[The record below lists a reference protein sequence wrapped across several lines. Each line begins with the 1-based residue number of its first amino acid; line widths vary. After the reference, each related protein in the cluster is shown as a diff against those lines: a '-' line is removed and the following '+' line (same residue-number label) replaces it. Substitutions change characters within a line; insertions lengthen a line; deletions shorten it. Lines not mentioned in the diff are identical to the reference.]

1 VGLTHREVEASGV
14 RCHVAKHDMRGA
26 SNGRAMGED
35 DGYLKL
41 VLEAEHERLLGVQLV
56 SYAGAEL
63 IQMAA
68 MAIRAGITASTLAT
82 QLSVHPSQ
90 TERFIKVAGHDH
102 HEICAIPEV
111 DDREERGGHR
121 GEALPDRAQEP

>member
-1 VGLTHREVEASGV
+1 
-14 RCHVAKHDMRGA
+14 MRGA

-41 VLEAEHERLLGVQLV
+41 VFEAEHERLLGVQIV
-56 SYAGAEL
+56 NYAGAEL

-68 MAIRAGITASTLAT
+68 MAIRSGITARTLAT

-102 HEICAIPEV
+102 HEICEMPEPE
-111 DDREERGGHR
+111 DPEESADGSRPR
-121 GEALPDRAQEP
+121 PS